1 MQELRNKIPMEKIKY
16 LLLLALILGF
26 GRAEAHTLPQCKAQL
41 IVNNKNVLI
50 HFKAPVEIIELA
62 QKNTI
67 NLRSQS
73 SSDSLKNYIV
83 SHISITDTL
92 QSQWKISI
100 GDISVQQTN
109 DQAIGLFPE
118 VTIDIYLTPSK
129 SASLRNFTMNC
140 DLVIHQIPTQ
150 SIIFSIA
157 QDWQNGITE
166 NDAKQIGV
174 IAIDIP
180 TGKIAPL
187 SIKLSEGTWFKG
199 FKRMFSLGVSH
210 IAAGTDH
217 ILFILT
223 LLLPAMLVSEKK
235 RWSYKVM
242 SLKESI
248 LNLLKIVTAFT
259 IGHSLTLLLG
269 TLQWIV
275 LPSQPIE
282 IIIAISILVSA
293 IHAIKP
299 IYPKKEIFIAGG
311 FGLIHGLAFAKTL
324 SNLALNTKQLALS
337 ILGFN
342 LGIELMQL
350 FIIML
355 TFPFLMM
362 LSRSAYY
369 AIFRNTGAVL
379 IGISAFAWMVE
390 RITNQ
395 GNFITLIIENI
406 ANQAIRLLF
415 GLILLSLF
423 SYFYQPKQISK

>member
-1 MQELRNKIPMEKIKY
+1 M
-16 LLLLALILGF
+16 LAFILGF
-26 GRAEAHTLPQCKAQL
+26 GRAEAHTLPQCKARL
-41 IVNNKNVLI
+41 IVNKQNVLI

-92 QSQWKISI
+92 QSQWKVSI

-118 VTIDIYLTPSK
+118 ITVDIYLTPSK
-129 SASLRNFTMNC
+129 SESLRNFTMNC

-150 SIIFSIA
+150 SIIFSIE

-166 NDAKQIGV
+166 NNAKQIGV

-199 FKRMFSLGVSH
+199 FKSMFLLGVSH

-223 LLLPAMLVSEKK
+223 LLLPAMLVTEKK
-235 RWSYKVM
+235 RWSNKVM
-242 SLKESI
+242 SPIESI
-248 LNLLKIVTAFT
+248 LNLLRIVTAFT

-269 TLQWIV
+269 TLQWII

-299 IYPKKEIFIAGG
+299 IYPQKEIFIAGG

-324 SNLALNTKQLALS
+324 SNLALNSQQMALS

-355 TFPFLMM
+355 TFPFLLL
-362 LSRSAYY
+362 LSRSTFYS
-369 AIFRNTGAVL
+369 IFRNTGAVL
-379 IGISAFAWMVE
+379 VAISALAWMIE

-395 GNFITLIIENI
+395 GNFITHFVENV
-406 ANQAIRLLF
+406 AKQAIWLLF
-415 GLILLSLF
+415 GFIVLSIF
-423 SYFYQPKQISK
+423 SYFYQLKTISK

>member
-1 MQELRNKIPMEKIKY
+1 MEKIKY
-16 LLLLALILGF
+16 LLLLTLILGF
-26 GRAEAHTLPQCKAQL
+26 GWAEAHTLPQCKAQL
-41 IVNNKNVLI
+41 IVNKQNVLI

-83 SHISITDTL
+83 SHFSITDTL
-92 QSQWKISI
+92 QSQWKVSI

-118 VTIDIYLTPSK
+118 ITIDIYLTPSK
-129 SASLRNFTMNC
+129 SESLRNFTMNC

-150 SIIFSIA
+150 SIIFSIE

-166 NDAKQIGV
+166 NNAKQIGV

-199 FKRMFSLGVSH
+199 FKSMFLLGVSH

-269 TLQWIV
+269 SVQWIN
-275 LPSQPIE
+275 LPTKPIE
-282 IIIAISILVSA
+282 IFIALTILISA
-293 IHAIKP
+293 FHAFRP
-299 IYPKKEIFIAGG
+299 IYPKKEIFIASG

-324 SNLALNTKQLALS
+324 SNLALDRQQLALS

-342 LGIELMQL
+342 VGIELMQL

-355 TFPFLMM
+355 TFPFLFL
-362 LSRSAYY
+362 LSRSTFYS
-369 AIFRNTGAVL
+369 IFRNTGAVL
-379 IGISAFAWMVE
+379 VAISALAWMLE

-395 GNFITLIIENI
+395 GNFITNFVENA
-406 ANQAIRLLF
+406 ANQAIWLFF
-415 GLILLSLF
+415 GLILLSIF
-423 SYFYQPKQISK
+423 SYFYQPKTISK

>member
-1 MQELRNKIPMEKIKY
+1 
-16 LLLLALILGF
+16 
-26 GRAEAHTLPQCKAQL
+26 
-41 IVNNKNVLI
+41 
-50 HFKAPVEIIELA
+50 
-62 QKNTI
+62 
-67 NLRSQS
+67 
-73 SSDSLKNYIV
+73 
-83 SHISITDTL
+83 
-92 QSQWKISI
+92 
-100 GDISVQQTN
+100 
-109 DQAIGLFPE
+109 
-118 VTIDIYLTPSK
+118 
-129 SASLRNFTMNC
+129 
-140 DLVIHQIPTQ
+140 
-150 SIIFSIA
+150 
-157 QDWQNGITE
+157 
-166 NDAKQIGV
+166 
-174 IAIDIP
+174 
-180 TGKIAPL
+180 
-187 SIKLSEGTWFKG
+187 
-199 FKRMFSLGVSH
+199 MFSLGVSH

-223 LLLPAMLVSEKK
+223 LLLPAMLVTEKK